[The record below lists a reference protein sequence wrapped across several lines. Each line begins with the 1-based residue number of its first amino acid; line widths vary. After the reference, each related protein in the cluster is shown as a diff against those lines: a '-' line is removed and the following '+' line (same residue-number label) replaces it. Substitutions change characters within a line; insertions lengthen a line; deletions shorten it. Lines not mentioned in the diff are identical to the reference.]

1 MTGTNVDDM
10 DTSHGQLTQKLTSL
24 RSSRRAVLR
33 GGLATGAVALAGSS
47 IVVGSRSS
55 AAAVIPATDPFT
67 RGVASGDPA
76 PDGFVIWTR
85 LALDPLAA
93 DGRGGMPSS
102 SYQLDWQ
109 VASDERFEDVVK
121 AGSVAAEPGWAHSVH
136 VEVHGLRPG
145 REYFYRFR
153 LGRHLS
159 APGRAVTAPNALE
172 TPSSFAMAFVSC
184 SNFPAGYFTAY
195 RHLADERPDAILHLG
210 DYQYEGAGNGVGRAH
225 VGPETKTLAGY
236 RQRYAQY
243 KSDPDL
249 QAAHAAAPWLA
260 VWDDHEVDNNYA
272 GDIPEKPAETPT
284 FLERRAAAYRAYY
297 ENMPLRRSSVPN
309 GPNLDLYRRVQWGR
323 LANLH
328 MLDTRQYRS
337 DQACADGYKDC
348 PDAADPSRSL
358 PGMEQEQWLLDGFRQ
373 SQARWDLLGQLVFF
387 GRRDNDATA
396 RTTVSMDA
404 WDGYPASRQRVTQ
417 GWVDAGVRNPV
428 VLTGDVHAHWASDL
442 YLDYDN
448 PGAVVGSELVTSSI
462 TSGGNGYDSPTGQH
476 PWAAWNPNL
485 RFWTNLRGYVSTTI
499 TPDALTARFRCVA
512 AVTTPGAE
520 VFTRAEFVLDDGERG
535 LRQTADNPLP
545 SPAARRSAVAPVT
558 VAPSDAQIIADTV
571 REETHATA

>member
-1 MTGTNVDDM
+1 M
-10 DTSHGQLTQKLTSL
+10 DTHPPAPAIPTDA
-24 RSSRRAVLR
+24 SSATPARPTRRTVLR
-33 GGLATGAVALAGSS
+33 TGLATGAVALAG
-47 IVVGSRSS
+47 GSVLLDSRPS
-55 AAAVIPATDPFT
+55 AAAPTPTADPFT
-67 RGVASGDPA
+67 LGVASGDPA

-85 LALDPLAA
+85 LALDPIAS
-93 DGRGGMPSS
+93 DGLGGMPSTT
-102 SYQLDWQ
+102 YQLGWQ
-109 VASDERFEDVVK
+109 VATDERFADVVK

-136 VEVHGLRPG
+136 VEVGGLRPG
-145 REYFYRFR
+145 REYWYRFR

-159 APGRAVTAPNALE
+159 PAGRAVTSPGALE
-172 TPSSFAMAFVSC
+172 LPSALTMAFVSC

-195 RHLADERPDAILHLG
+195 DRLAQERPDLVLHLG

-225 VGPETKTLAGY
+225 VGPETTTLVGY
-236 RQRYAQY
+236 RQRYGQY

-272 GDIPEKPAETPT
+272 GDTPEKVAEKPT
-284 FLERRAAAYRAYY
+284 FLQRRTAAYRAYY
-297 ENMPLRRSSVPN
+297 ENMPLRRTSVPN
-309 GPNLDLYRRVQWGR
+309 GPNLDLYRRVRWGR
-323 LANLH
+323 LANFH
-328 MLDTRQYRS
+328 MLDTRQFRS
-337 DQACADGYKDC
+337 DQACGDGYKDC
-348 PDAADPSRSL
+348 ADAADPARSL
-358 PGMEQEQWLLDGFRQ
+358 PGTEQEAWLLDGFRR
-373 SQARWDLLGQLVFF
+373 SEARWDLLGQQVFF
-387 GRRDNDATA
+387 GRRDNDPTA

-448 PGAVVGSELVTSSI
+448 PGEVVGSELVTSSI

-499 TPDALTARFRCVA
+499 TPDAMTARFRCVPV
-512 AVTTPGAE
+512 VTTPGAE
-520 VFTRAEFVLDDGERG
+520 AFTRAEFVIDDGVRG

-545 SPAARRSAVAPVT
+545 ASASLRRSTPTDEQVV
-558 VAPSDAQIIADTV
+558 ADTI
-571 REETHATA
+571 REETHGSD

>member
-1 MTGTNVDDM
+1 M
-10 DTSHGQLTQKLTSL
+10 DNSHRQLTQKLSSL

-33 GGLATGAVALAGSS
+33 GGLATGAVALAGTSV
-47 IVVGSRSS
+47 VVGSRSS
-55 AAAVIPATDPFT
+55 AAAVIPSTDPFT
-67 RGVASGDPA
+67 LGVASGDPA

-85 LALDPLAA
+85 LALEPLAA

-102 SYQLDWQ
+102 SYQLGWQ

-136 VEVHGLRPG
+136 VEVQGLRPG

-153 LGRHLS
+153 LGKHLS
-159 APGRAVTAPNALE
+159 APGRAVTTPSALE

-195 RHLADERPDAILHLG
+195 RHLADERPDVILHLG

-309 GPNLDLYRRVQWGR
+309 GPDLDLYRRVQWGR

-337 DQACADGYKDC
+337 DQACGDGYKDC

-358 PGMEQEQWLLDGFRQ
+358 PGMEQEKWLLDGFRR
-373 SQARWDLLGQLVFF
+373 SQARWDLLGQQVFF

-404 WDGYPASRQRVTQ
+404 WDGYPASRRRVTQ

-499 TPDALTARFRCVA
+499 TPDALTARFRCVPV
-512 AVTTPGAE
+512 VTTPGAE

-545 SPAARRSAVAPVT
+545 ATAARRSAVAPVT
-558 VAPSDAQIIADTV
+558 AAPSDAQIVADTV
-571 REETHATA
+571 REETHTTD